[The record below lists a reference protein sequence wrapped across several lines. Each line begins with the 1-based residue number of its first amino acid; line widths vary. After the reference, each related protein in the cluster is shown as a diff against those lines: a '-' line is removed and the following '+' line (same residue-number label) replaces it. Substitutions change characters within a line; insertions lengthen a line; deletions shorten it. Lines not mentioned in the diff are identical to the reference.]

1 MSSTNTSSP
10 NILLKHSLK
19 AIEYRFIKATAG
31 SKQGFGEFK
40 ANASMRSPSQI
51 INHIFDLVSKMN
63 MLIKEG
69 HFNSPSPQNLDF
81 ASEQARFLLGIKELE
96 MAFGKKKIDM
106 GVSKKLLQGPILD
119 IATHVGQLA
128 MLNGIFGS
136 PVAKESYY
144 EIDL

>member
-1 MSSTNTSSP
+1 
-10 NILLKHSLK
+10 
-19 AIEYRFIKATAG
+19 
-31 SKQGFGEFK
+31 
-40 ANASMRSPSQI
+40 
-51 INHIFDLVSKMN
+51 